1 LKLTSKFVSTVITD
15 VLLAPVIGN
24 IVLCVLTMTK
34 ESTHLSV
41 VVLSVNMMITLMI
54 SSVIFVMIDVL
65 PVLTSLT
72 TVLPVK
78 LTEKML
84 QDVLV
89 YLVDTNQETIVY
101 LVPHN
106 VKNVNSLL
114 ITVLFVLKPENIL
127 QNVNAQSV
135 NTLTLITKSVKI
147 VLTNVKLVK
156 NKTLV
161 VPSVE
166 ETELLPQNVI
176 AHMDISNP
184 TNNYVQDVHTNVM
197 DVMKPKKTV
206 KFVLKTEFTF
216 QFVLVQLVSI
226 TLKTKLTVQLVTKN
240 VNLVFLLLTTVSNV
254 MKD

>member
-1 LKLTSKFVSTVITD
+1 VNHTEEVYIVHVLLDILKLLKLTSKFVSTVITD

-41 VVLSVNMMITLMI
+41 IVHSVNMMITLMI
-54 SSVIFVMIDVL
+54 STVTFVMIDVL
-65 PVLTSLT
+65 PVLTSLI

-106 VKNVNSLL
+106 VKNVNSPL

-147 VLTNVKLVK
+147 VLGNVKLVMIS
-156 NKTLV
+156 TITV
-161 VPSVE
+161 ESVE
-166 ETELLPQNVI
+166 ETESLPQNVI
-176 AHMDISNP
+176 AHTDISKI

-197 DVMKPKKTV
+197 VVKTLKKTV
-206 KFVLKTEFTF
+206 
-216 QFVLVQLVSI
+216 
-226 TLKTKLTVQLVTKN
+226 
-240 VNLVFLLLTTVSNV
+240 
-254 MKD
+254 